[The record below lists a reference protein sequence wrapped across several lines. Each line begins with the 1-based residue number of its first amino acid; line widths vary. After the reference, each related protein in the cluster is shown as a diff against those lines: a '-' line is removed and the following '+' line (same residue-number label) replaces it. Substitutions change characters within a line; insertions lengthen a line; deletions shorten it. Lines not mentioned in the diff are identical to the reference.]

1 MAPHSPGIEWLDR
14 WSAHAAVDPDERQLA
29 GVLSGV
35 LYLTGAVTVLAVLGL
50 PGITRAHWEVV
61 VGIALAAGAWGLVCT
76 RAISWR
82 GAPPWVIHV
91 SNACGLAVVAATV
104 AATGG
109 AGSPAW
115 VYLFFIVVFAASF
128 YPASVVAV
136 YIAGAALFDSLPLLY
151 DPGATDGAFPAQ
163 LLIAIASFAV
173 LGGAIVAGKRLLLAL
188 RRRAEGLATE
198 HAALRRVATAVAA
211 GRDPDAVYSLVAEE
225 IARLLGAD
233 SAGILRFESGEHAV
247 VIGSW
252 SAGGRGPYRSGDTV
266 DAPPGSSLER
276 VLRTGEPVRTDRVV
290 APVRVNERIWGVLAV
305 ADPAPDELPLDAA
318 RRLAAFGDL
327 LSMAITNTEA
337 RQRLAARAST
347 DPLTGLANHRAF
359 HDRLATEVKRA
370 LRHGRP
376 LAVAILDVD
385 HFKQVNDALGHD
397 AGDRVLVRLAGLLAE
412 MVRAE
417 DTLARIGG
425 DEFAWLL
432 PEADREQAL
441 AALDRARRE
450 VAAAHVGAVPLTIS
464 VGICDLASAPDP
476 REMFQLADGALYW
489 SKAHGRNVCWVYD
502 PDVVRELSAQ
512 ERAEHLQRSQALL
525 GLRAL
530 ARAID
535 AKDPTTQR
543 HSLRVSELAARLA
556 RVRGWPAERARLLAE
571 AALVHDVGKIGVA
584 DALLL
589 KSGRL
594 SAEEYE
600 RIKAHADLSAQ
611 IVHDVLAPEQ
621 VEWIRCHHERPDGRG
636 YPRGLQ
642 ADGIP
647 EGAALL
653 AVADAWDVMTL
664 SRPYS
669 SPKSP
674 AEALAECREL
684 VGAQFTAEAVDALVR
699 LYDDGKLSGR
709 AINPERAS
717 AASSRR

>member
-1 MAPHSPGIEWLDR
+1 MAPHPPGMEWLDR

-29 GVLSGV
+29 GRLSGV
-35 LYLTGAVTVLAVLGL
+35 LYLTGAITVLAVLAL
-50 PGITRAHWEVV
+50 PGVTRAHWQAV
-61 VGIALAAGAWGLVCT
+61 VGIALAAMVWGLVSV
-76 RAISWR
+76 RAIPWR
-82 GAPPWVIHV
+82 TAPPWVIHV

-128 YPASVVAV
+128 YPAPVVAA
-136 YIAGAALFDSLPLLY
+136 YIAGAALSHSLPLLY
-151 DPGATDGAFPAQ
+151 DHGAAQGAFPAQ
-163 LLIAIASFAV
+163 LLIAVASYAV

-188 RRRAEGLATE
+188 RRRAERLARE
-198 HAALRRVATAVAA
+198 QAALRRVATAVAA

-225 IARLLGAD
+225 VARLLGAD
-233 SAGILRFESGEHAV
+233 GAAVLRFESGDNAV
-247 VIGSW
+247 VIGAW
-252 SAGGRGPYRSGDTV
+252 SQSGRGPYRRRSCV
-266 DAPPGSSLER
+266 EVPPGSSLER

-290 APVRVNERIWGVLAV
+290 APVRVNGRVWGVLAV
-305 ADPAPDELPLDAA
+305 VDSAPDELPADAG
-318 RRLAAFGDL
+318 RRLTAFGDL

-337 RQRLAARAST
+337 HQRLAARAST

-359 HDRLATEVKRA
+359 HERLGTEVKRA
-370 LRHGRP
+370 LRHGRS
-376 LAVAILDVD
+376 LAVAIVDVD

-397 AGDRVLVRLAGLLAE
+397 AGDRVLVRLAGLLAGL
-412 MVRAE
+412 VRAE

-432 PEADREQAL
+432 PEANREQAL

-450 VAAAHVGAVPLTIS
+450 VAAADLGDVALTVS
-464 VGICDLASAPDP
+464 VGLCDLESARDP

-543 HSLRVSELAARLA
+543 HSLRVSELAGRLA
-556 RVRGWPAERARLLAE
+556 RVRGWPAERARLLGE

-594 SAEEYE
+594 TSDEYE

-636 YPRGLQ
+636 YPRGLD
-642 ADGIP
+642 AEEIP

-669 SPKSP
+669 SPKPP
-674 AEALAECREL
+674 ADALAECRGL
-684 VGAQFTAEAVDALVR
+684 VGEQFTAQAVDALVR
-699 LYDDGKLSGR
+699 LYDAGEVSGR
-709 AINPERAS
+709 PEAVS
-717 AASSRR
+717 AASSPR